1 MSKVAIQ
8 GNASGTGTFTI
19 SALFSYRDGDLY
31 WSDLANQKVRG
42 KLAGSVNEKG
52 YRKIEVNGKKYGAHQ
67 IVFALHHGYIPDCL
81 DHINGIK
88 DDNRI
93 ENLRPATKSQNGY
106 NRAGFSDSKN
116 VTYRKDSKSWRG
128 MMQVDGKCRSFG
140 SYKDKEL
147 AELVAHEARIKHH
160 GEFANHV

>member
-1 MSKVAIQ
+1 MFESLFKYDN
-8 GNASGTGTFTI
+8 GN
-19 SALFSYRDGDLY
+19 LY
-31 WSDLANQKVRG
+31 WTDQAPQKVRG

-52 YRKIEVNGKKYGAHQ
+52 YRKVDCGGKKYGVHQ
-67 IVFALHHGYIPDCL
+67 IVFALHHGYIPECI

-93 ENLRPATKSQNGY
+93 ENLRAATKAQNGY

-116 VTYRKDSKSWRG
+116 VSYRKDSKNWRVC
-128 MMQVDGKCRSFG
+128 MKVDGKYRSFG

-147 AELVAHEARIKHH
+147 AELVAYEARAKHH

>member
-1 MSKVAIQ
+1 MFESLFKYDN
-8 GNASGTGTFTI
+8 GN
-19 SALFSYRDGDLY
+19 LY
-31 WSDLANQKVRG
+31 WTDKAPQKVRG
-42 KLAGSVNEKG
+42 KLAGAVNKKG
-52 YRKIEVNGKKYGAHQ
+52 YRKIECGGKKYGAHQ
-67 IVFALHHGYIPDCL
+67 IVFALHHGYIPECI

-93 ENLRPATKSQNGY
+93 ENLRAATKVQNGY

-116 VTYRKDSKSWRG
+116 VTYRKDTKNWRVC
-128 MMQVDGKCRSFG
+128 MQVNGKFRSFG

-147 AELVAHEARIKHH
+147 AELVAHEARVKHH